1 MWKRKCLWAAA
12 LVALCVTLGPGLAL
26 AADSW
31 ALVDQTFPTAIT
43 WDGSAAVSVDTNND
57 GDTTWDSTYALVS
70 LEGATATKIDRWGL
84 TDVPVSGTVAPAA
97 DYTFDFSIIGPPITT
112 LAYTVPVGPTAAGVI
127 TGLDCN
133 WILANTGALITTDT
147 AENSIVVSRFR
158 DEGGAWNFYI
168 EELAGR
174 GPFIIGGY
182 NDGTY
187 RPTAEVNRDAIAV
200 YMARALKL
208 DVLAYEGVFPDVP
221 EGCFGALEIEALA
234 RTGIVQGYADG
245 YRPSTALNRG
255 QMAAYVARG
264 IAGGEEFVPSGP
276 AEQTFSDVDSDFGF
290 YKHIEYAVAQGV
302 VTGYAD
308 HTYRPLDAVDRGQ
321 MAAFIWRSFMRVDG
335 TPVVLAGPA
344 VSANDPLTTD
354 WIGWTSPPMLE
365 LADPGFAYVG
375 LDAVRLNTNLVGPDD
390 SFDVT
395 FVLLDEGGATEA
407 SQVISLDAAAITAA
421 HDAAMASGDPYLF
434 LSWDIPAV
442 GTAGA
447 YSLKVLVSDENDDT
461 WQAGRTAALYIGIS
475 PPITAAWGYDEAMA
489 LLGGAVD
496 DSTAS
501 AGYAESAMAKSDDVY
516 FRSQRNTFP
525 DGFGGYCDWSH
536 AHALVWH
543 GIPSTASS
551 MTITLEYRIESIDG
565 EWGDCCATNCCQ
577 EWGYLGSWDLPSPPT
592 PDPMYGPPFGW
603 GLRVMSGADGGNWQP
618 QWYDTTYDAN
628 NVYTLVG
635 SGDPNL
641 PADNDLQ
648 GGGTMFDHIGFT
660 GDPITDTT
668 YHWGTTDVASY
679 VTDDYVLLLF
689 CGGSYQYLYVD
700 QATLQYVPQ
709 WGRTD

>member
-147 AENSIVVSRFR
+147 AENSIVVSRFP
-158 DEGGAWNFYI
+158 DEGGAWNYYI

-174 GPFIIGGY
+174 GPFIVSGFG
-182 NDGTY
+182 DGTY
-187 RPTAEVNRDAIAV
+187 RPTADVLRNSMAV

-208 DVLAYEGVFPDVP
+208 DLLPYAGVFPDVV
-221 EGCFGALEIEALA
+221 EGSFGALEIEALV
-234 RTGIVQGYADG
+234 RTGIVTGYADG
-245 YRPSTALNRG
+245 YRPTAVVNRG

-264 IAGGEEFVPSGP
+264 IAGGDEFVPSGP
-276 AEQTFSDVDSDFGF
+276 ATQTFDDVAPDFGF
-290 YKHIEYAVAQGV
+290 YKYIEYAVAQGV
-302 VTGYAD
+302 VTGYAVD
-308 HTYRPLDAVDRGQ
+308 NTYRPANNVNRGQ
-321 MAAFIWRSFMRVDG
+321 MSAFIWRSFMRVSG

-354 WIGWTSPPMLE
+354 WIGWTSPVTLDM
-365 LADPGFAYVG
+365 ADPGFAYVG

-407 SQVISLDAAAITAA
+407 SQVVSLDAAAITAA

-434 LSWDIPAV
+434 LSWDIPALDT
-442 GTAGA
+442 GGQ
-447 YSLKVLVSDENDDT
+447 YSLKVFVTDENDKT
-461 WQAGRTAALYIGIS
+461 WQAGRTANLWVVPTELFEDFEGITQL
-475 PPITAAWGYDEAMA
+475 PPYWTKVGPGAWTVNPVDLGGCNLPQNQGTTIVAPGGENCLTVLPGGVAREDAPGAYSFTWVATPTVDCSGYTTVSLAQDTLVSCFNDYATIDVSNDNGESWTTLWDWGYPDCSDSNDTYPWHEDGDPGTWLDASVVCADPPPDWWGHLTVDLSSVAAGSSQVKVRWTFVSDEAGCGCYGW
-489 LLGGAVD
+489 LTDNV
-496 DSTAS
+496 S
-501 AGYAESAMAKSDDVY
+501 
-516 FRSQRNTFP
+516 
-525 DGFGGYCDWSH
+525 
-536 AHALVWH
+536 
-543 GIPSTASS
+543 
-551 MTITLEYRIESIDG
+551 IT
-565 EWGDCCATNCCQ
+565 
-577 EWGYLGSWDLPSPPT
+577 GS
-592 PDPMYGPPFGW
+592 
-603 GLRVMSGADGGNWQP
+603 
-618 QWYDTTYDAN
+618 
-628 NVYTLVG
+628 
-635 SGDPNL
+635 
-641 PADNDLQ
+641 
-648 GGGTMFDHIGFT
+648 
-660 GDPITDTT
+660 
-668 YHWGTTDVASY
+668 
-679 VTDDYVLLLF
+679 
-689 CGGSYQYLYVD
+689 
-700 QATLQYVPQ
+700 
-709 WGRTD
+709 